1 MTNSKLI
8 TLVLLVD
15 VCFSSIQPTTKI
27 TTPFIHQH
35 VVNHSHIIIGTY
47 SVSRVLS
54 TISLHQAHISS
65 SQTNT

>member
-35 VVNHSHIIIGTY
+35 VVNHSHIGTY